1 MVGSMWA
8 GISLTWSPTRRGG
21 ANSVLANTVLANTVL
36 ANTVLANTVLANTV
50 LANTVCSSEQYQT
63 LASSMDGLPW
73 SMPRVLRPAL
83 ATDHWAEVE
92 MTVARTVRAWP
103 KGRCRRP

>member
-21 ANSVLANTVLANTVL
+21 ANSVL